1 MRLVEHLHVAEILRE
16 AEENRQRGLASGP
29 EAAAPLSEANADL
42 NLGDS
47 GSFSTACAAVD
58 VQTPAGMER
67 TPGPSAHKG
76 IGMSSFSRASLVVL
90 ISSRRYAIYLFSRH
104 PPSQRRLARHRHHE
118 RDMHLCGYQLCR
130 SQ

>member
-16 AEENRQRGLASGP
+16 AEENRQRGSGP

-47 GSFSTACAAVD
+47 RSFSAARAAVD

-67 TPGPSAHKG
+67 TPGSHAHKG
-76 IGMSSFSRASLVVL
+76 IGMSSFPRASLVVL
-90 ISSRRYAIYLFSRH
+90 ISSRFYVICLFSRSKKACTS
-104 PPSQRRLARHRHHE
+104 PTSRT
-118 RDMHLCGYQLCR
+118 
-130 SQ
+130 

>member
-29 EAAAPLSEANADL
+29 EAAAPLSGANADL

-67 TPGPSAHKG
+67 TPGSRAHKG
-76 IGMSSFSRASLVVL
+76 IGMSSFPRASLCSLDFVTTLRDLLVF
-90 ISSRRYAIYLFSRH
+90 A
-104 PPSQRRLARHRHHE
+104 PPSFSKKACTSPTSRT
-118 RDMHLCGYQLCR
+118 
-130 SQ
+130 

>member
-29 EAAAPLSEANADL
+29 EAAAPLSGANADL

-47 GSFSTACAAVD
+47 GSFS
-58 VQTPAGMER
+58 
-67 TPGPSAHKG
+67 HKG
-76 IGMSSFSRASLVVL
+76 IGMSSFPRASLVVL